1 MARPKQPVNLL
12 LAKGK
17 KHLTKA
23 EIEERQK
30 QELNANAD
38 KCLIPPKILGKELK
52 IKYKKI
58 AQELK
63 DLEVMSNLDVNALGF
78 YLINEQKYEEIS
90 TKILD
95 VKVGSEEFDMLLR
108 QQERLFKILRAS
120 ASDMGLTISSRCKLV
135 VSKKN
140 EEKPTNAFMELM

>member
-1 MARPKQPVNLL
+1 MARPKQPIALVK
-12 LAKGK
+12 AKGK

-23 EIEERQK
+23 ETEERQK
-30 QELNANAD
+30 QELKANAD
-38 KCLIPPKILGKELK
+38 KCLIPPKFLNKELK

-63 DLEVMSNLDVNALGF
+63 DLEIMSNLDVNGLGF

-95 VKVGSEEFDMLLR
+95 VEVGSEEFDMLLR

-135 VSKKN
+135 VPKV
-140 EEKPTNAFMELM
+140 EEKPTNAFMELMS